1 MLQYDFD
8 TLIDRAQ
15 NSCKTNMNSGLKSRG
30 RLVYSFYG
38 AIVYRLGHLV
48 FIQASG
54 VRFPVALPKI
64 SRQSPNAN
72 PVGDELTRLCRCSQY
87 IVGAVPTG
95 NRIPLLLS
103 LK

>member
-1 MLQYDFD
+1 MVVFLLH
-8 TLIDRAQ
+8 TE
-15 NSCKTNMNSGLKSRG
+15 SVSGSSPLSTTK
-30 RLVYSFYG
+30 LNG

-95 NRIPLLLS
+95 NRIQLLLS